1 MYLKPQ
7 FEERRP
13 DALHGLMRAHPL
25 ATFVVSLQGEI
36 VVDHLPFLVSADVG
50 EHGMLMGH
58 LPRANPL
65 WRVFDQDTRAVAVFH
80 GPQSYITPSWYPS
93 KRVDGKVVPTWNYAV
108 VHAHGCPRVIDDANW
123 LLAHLRELTDAHESK
138 RAAAWKLADA
148 PREFTALML
157 RHIVGIEL
165 PIDAI
170 VGKWKVSQ
178 NRPPHDRLGVAEGL
192 GSAGDATS
200 LAMEALVM
208 QYAEDA
214 GNGLD
219 EKT

>member
-13 DALHGLMRAHPL
+13 DVLHGLIRAHPL
-25 ATFVVSLQGEI
+25 ATFVVSLQGDI
-36 VVDHLPFLVSADVG
+36 VVDHMPFLVSADVG
-50 EHGMLMGH
+50 EHGMLTGH

-65 WRVFDQDTRAVAVFH
+65 WRAIDRNTRAVAVFH
-80 GPQSYITPSWYPS
+80 GPQSYISPSWYPS
-93 KRVDGKVVPTWNYAV
+93 KRANGQVVPTWNYAV

-123 LLAHLRELTDAHESK
+123 LLTHLRELTDAQESK
-138 RAAAWKLADA
+138 RAAPWKLADA

-165 PIDAI
+165 PIDAV

-178 NRPPHDRLGVAEGL
+178 NRPAPDRLGVAEGL
-192 GSAGDATS
+192 RSAGDDTS
-200 LAMEALVM
+200 LAMAALVM
-208 QYAEDA
+208 QYADGAEH
-214 GNGLD
+214 GLD